1 MEKTVLI
8 LVLME
13 WRWNKNKKTMKKNSI
28 FCLNPCSNGM
38 ALEQSYILMICG
50 CVLSP
55 DFLHSPYFQLL
66 NMYFRHFFANAS
78 IFQQQIVLFC
88 VIIFLQHID
97 YQYFHSFKKFAN
109 ATFINASSYLLRKTA
124 TISLGFT
131 GAKILI
137 FRKCHNFFS
146 IYMLLRKIF
155 A

>member
-1 MEKTVLI
+1 
-8 LVLME
+8 
-13 WRWNKNKKTMKKNSI
+13 
-28 FCLNPCSNGM
+28 M

-131 GAKILI
+131 GTKILI
-137 FRKCHNFFS
+137 FRKCHIFFRFKYSCEKYSRNVLSTFLEMCWKWSNCKNPNF
-146 IYMLLRKIF
+146 RKCF
-155 A
+155 YAFWLSQ

>member
-78 IFQQQIVLFC
+78 IFQQQIVLFASSFSFNML
-88 VIIFLQHID
+88 II
-97 YQYFHSFKKFAN
+97 N
-109 ATFINASSYLLRKTA
+109 TFILLKSSQ
-124 TISLGFT
+124 
-131 GAKILI
+131 
-137 FRKCHNFFS
+137 
-146 IYMLLRKIF
+146 MLHS
-155 A
+155 

>member
-1 MEKTVLI
+1 MALEHKFI
-8 LVLME
+8 MC
-13 WRWNKNKKTMKKNSI
+13 KNKELR
-28 FCLNPCSNGM
+28 LNPCSNGM

-131 GAKILI
+131 GTKILI
-137 FRKCHNFFS
+137 FRKCHIFFS
-146 IYMLLRKIF
+146 I
-155 A
+155 